1 MVSWIRLETNLFD
14 NPKIQM
20 LSNLPKGDS
29 YVSFW
34 VRLLCMAGKL
44 NNGGYVYVAE
54 NAAYTPQLLA
64 AITGKPVALVK
75 TMLKTMQELHMIDV
89 DTNGIIY
96 IIGWDEHQ
104 NIDGLEKIR
113 DDAKIRQRRLRF
125 RKVGL
130 EYVGDEICAY
140 CGADAVTVDHIIPKS
155 KGGLDISSN
164 AVPCCKSC
172 NSAKGNKTLVDFLN
186 TQLEYK
192 AHVDIDAIL
201 ANEKLNTLVAF
212 DSVNNVFVNVSNDCN
227 NVTSHVHSHSNH
239 SPITPKNKN
248 KEKDIENNDDDNNS
262 ISPIPSQEK
271 RNSKAIHTTT
281 TSTLQEEVDSKAIM
295 DNVFLVWQD
304 NISPLTPIVGEKV
317 KALVEEY
324 GEEAV
329 LHGINAACEQNVR
342 TIPYVTSCARN
353 YLNGRSYSGG
363 RQSKNDVAGT
373 AQKVLEAFERG
384 EGDAIWG

>member
-104 NIDGLEKIR
+104 NVGGLEKIR

-140 CGADAVTVDHIIPKS
+140 CGAEAVTVDHIIPKS
-155 KGGLDISSN
+155 KGGSDLAKN

-172 NSAKGNKTLVDFLN
+172 NSAKGNKDLVDFLN

-192 AHVDIDAIL
+192 AYVDIDAIL
-201 ANEKLNTLVAF
+201 ANEKLNTLVTF
-212 DSVNNVFVNVSNDCN
+212 DSVNNVFVNVSDDCN

-239 SPITPKNKN
+239 SPITPQNKNKN
-248 KEKDIENNDDDNNS
+248 KNIELDIDNNNS
-262 ISPIPSQEK
+262 ISLSNVTQIYEQKIGLIDARVAERLADLLEQYGEARVVEGIRIAYERGARTMGYIAKCVENPIPENK
-271 RNSKAIHTTT
+271 TEYVDPFKA
-281 TSTLQEEVDSKAIM
+281 
-295 DNVFLVWQD
+295 VFGDGGV
-304 NISPLTPIVGEKV
+304 S
-317 KALVEEY
+317 
-324 GEEAV
+324 
-329 LHGINAACEQNVR
+329 
-342 TIPYVTSCARN
+342 
-353 YLNGRSYSGG
+353 NGS
-363 RQSKNDVAGT
+363 N
-373 AQKVLEAFERG
+373 
-384 EGDAIWG
+384 

>member
-96 IIGWDEHQ
+96 IIGWEEHQ
-104 NIDGLEKIR
+104 NTAGLEKIR
-113 DDAKIRQRRLRF
+113 EQTRERTRLYRQR
-125 RKVGL
+125 KKISVTNDS
-130 EYVGDEICAY
+130 GDASQCVTGDATSD
-140 CGADAVTVDHIIPKS
+140 GGNADVTIQ
-155 KGGLDISSN
+155 
-164 AVPCCKSC
+164 
-172 NSAKGNKTLVDFLN
+172 NKN
-186 TQLEYK
+186 
-192 AHVDIDAIL
+192 
-201 ANEKLNTLVAF
+201 
-212 DSVNNVFVNVSNDCN
+212 
-227 NVTSHVHSHSNH
+227 
-239 SPITPKNKN
+239 KNKN

-281 TSTLQEEVDSKAIM
+281 TSTLAEEVVSKANM
-295 DNVFLVWQD
+295 DNIFLVWQD

-342 TIPYVTSCARN
+342 TIPYVASCARN

>member
-104 NIDGLEKIR
+104 NVGGLEKIR

-140 CGADAVTVDHIIPKS
+140 CGAEAVTVDHIIPKS
-155 KGGLDISSN
+155 KGGSDLAKN

-172 NSAKGNKTLVDFLN
+172 NSAKGNKDLVDFLN

-192 AHVDIDAIL
+192 AYVDIDAIL
-201 ANEKLNTLVAF
+201 ANEKLNTLVTF
-212 DSVNNVFVNVSNDCN
+212 DSVNNVFVNVSDDCN

-239 SPITPKNKN
+239 SPITPQNKN
-248 KEKDIENNDDDNNS
+248 KKENKNIENNNS
-262 ISPIPSQEK
+262 LSFSLSCHGVTQNVTQLYEQKIG
-271 RNSKAIHTTT
+271 AIN
-281 TSTLQEEVDSKAIM
+281 A
-295 DNVFLVWQD
+295 NVAEQLADLLEQ
-304 NISPLTPIVGEKV
+304 
-317 KALVEEY
+317 Y
-324 GEEAV
+324 GEERV
-329 LHGINAACEQNVR
+329 INGIQIAHERRAR
-342 TIPYVTSCARN
+342 TIGYVAKCVENPITEQKDEYVDPFKAVFGDGGVS
-353 YLNGRSYSGG
+353 NGS
-363 RQSKNDVAGT
+363 N
-373 AQKVLEAFERG
+373 
-384 EGDAIWG
+384 